1 MSDPLTIAVSERAR
15 VSARLYHAV
24 ETARAGATFVLAHG
38 AGAGQSSPFMVRFA
52 TALAARGL
60 DVLTFNFLY
69 TEERRRGPDRNDTL
83 ESCYRAV
90 IASAR
95 GIPALGGNAMF
106 IGGKSMGGRIASQV
120 AAGEDGATVSG
131 LIFLGY
137 PLHPPGQPQRLRA
150 VHLASIRAPMLFI
163 QGSRDAF
170 GRPEELQPILDRLP
184 ASVTLH
190 VVQGGDHSLAS
201 PKKGHPSVEQV
212 EAEVQ
217 DTIIAW
223 IRAHLSAD

>member
-1 MSDPLTIAVSERAR
+1 MPDALTIAVGESAH
-15 VSARLYHAV
+15 VSARLYHSV
-24 ETARAGATFVLAHG
+24 ETASTGATFVLAHG
-38 AGAGQSSPFMVRFA
+38 AGAGQSSPFIVRFA

-69 TEERRRGPDRNDTL
+69 TEERRRVPDRNDTL

-95 GIPALGGNAMF
+95 GIRALGGHAMF
-106 IGGKSMGGRIASQV
+106 SGGKSMGGRIASQV
-120 AAGEDGATVSG
+120 AAGEDAAAVSG

-150 VHLASIRAPMLFI
+150 AHLAKIRAPMLFI
-163 QGSRDAF
+163 QGSRDPF
-170 GRPEELQPILDRLP
+170 GKPDELRPILDRLP

-190 VVQGGDHSLAS
+190 VVQGGDHSLAP
-201 PKKGHPSVEQV
+201 PKKGHSSTEQL

-217 DTIIAW
+217 DTIVAW
-223 IRAHLSAD
+223 IRAHISTH